1 MSDFPSTSKIKE
13 LFLEEN
19 MPVQSCLYLHNGQR
33 WTQKA
38 CKESTKKNH
47 AEPQLLDLIKLN
59 SQLILLIQNAAP
71 CPERCETL
79 LKNNT
84 KATRGIGKKAAPIAG
99 HSIIVRI
106 IGEHGGYVDPTT
118 NMQYYFNGEKYN
130 AAPVGFPPVP
140 ALPDDPVL

>member
-1 MSDFPSTSKIKE
+1 
-13 LFLEEN
+13 

-47 AEPQLLDLIKLN
+47 AEPQLLDLVNLS

-79 LKNNT
+79 LKNNSKSTT
-84 KATRGIGKKAAPIAG
+84 KGKGNKAVTTPG
-99 HSIIVRI
+99 HSIVVRI

-118 NMQYYFNGEKYN
+118 NMQYYFNGNKYST
-130 AAPVGFPPVP
+130 APVGFPPVP